1 MDVITQHVNA
11 AQARRVGGIL
21 VGKRRNSSVAV
32 EAAIPADRVQEHQGE
47 IAFLPEVWEHT
58 YDTMLEHYPG
68 SRIVGW
74 YHTHPGAGPR
84 LSDYDRRLHAVLFSE
99 APSVALVVDPLSRR
113 AAWYGWVLGRLTP
126 MERNDSAVLGRRRTK
141 RARTSVAAG
150 LALGI
155 AASGSAGYWIGR
167 DRAPVRVGAASAEL
181 RTRLGAEQDRARE
194 LGERLAGAQTALA
207 QMAAREA
214 VQRAELEAARRRL
227 RAASQAG
234 RLRAFVLRYD
244 ILPGDTLWGLADRF
258 YGQGHAW
265 KRIHR
270 ANAERLRD
278 PNLLRPGQTIL
289 IPLP

>member
-1 MDVITQHVNA
+1 M
-11 AQARRVGGIL
+11 
-21 VGKRRNSSVAV
+21 
-32 EAAIPADRVQEHQGE
+32 
-47 IAFLPEVWEHT
+47 
-58 YDTMLEHYPG
+58 
-68 SRIVGW
+68 SR
-74 YHTHPGAGPR
+74 T
-84 LSDYDRRLHAVLFSE
+84 
-99 APSVALVVDPLSRR
+99 AP
-113 AAWYGWVLGRLTP
+113 
-126 MERNDSAVLGRRRTK
+126 
-141 RARTSVAAG
+141 
-150 LALGI
+150 
-155 AASGSAGYWIGR
+155 
-167 DRAPVRVGAASAEL
+167 
-181 RTRLGAEQDRARE
+181 RE
-194 LGERLAGAQTALA
+194 LGERLAAAQTALA